1 MRVEKCTCEEGHMT
15 TPKARMKTHGSQ
27 AQRFMKGE
35 TCSERPTMPLM
46 ITSTSTA
53 AKSSRAAFQ
62 SGSDRYHPTGPGRA
76 ARPHCSQGL
85 QATSNYLSANR
96 AGTTRRWIP
105 PPQVISAVSAH
116 CSESGTMSAPCSA
129 RRLAGFFAGNRKT
142 PVASQASFSV
152 AA

>member
-85 QATSNYLSANR
+85 QATANYLSANR
-96 AGTTRRWIP
+96 AGDAEVDSSSTSDLRRFGALFRERNNVRSLFCTSP
-105 PPQVISAVSAH
+105 
-116 CSESGTMSAPCSA
+116 
-129 RRLAGFFAGNRKT
+129 
-142 PVASQASFSV
+142 
-152 AA
+152 